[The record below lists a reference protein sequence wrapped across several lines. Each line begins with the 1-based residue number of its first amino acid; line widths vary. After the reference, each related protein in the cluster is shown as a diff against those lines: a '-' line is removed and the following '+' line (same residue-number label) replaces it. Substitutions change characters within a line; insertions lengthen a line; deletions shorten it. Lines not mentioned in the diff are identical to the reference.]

1 MGRQHQQRRQ
11 MSRDEQIAL
20 LKAHGETDES
30 IAALLAQSQLDHQ
43 QTAKRT
49 AAAGPPPP
57 PTPKDVYRLRNWSAY
72 NAALVQRGSL
82 TVWFDEAS
90 IEAWCAPKDPFKV
103 GAPTIYSDTAILCAL
118 TLKAVFRL
126 PLRQTEGFV
135 GSLIRLLKLS
145 LPVPDYSTLSRRGKT
160 LDVPLGTRQ
169 RDEPLHLV
177 VDSTGLKVF
186 GEGEWKVRQHG
197 WAKRRTWR
205 KLHLGVDEAT
215 GEIVAQLVTSN
226 DVTDG
231 SVLRSLL
238 EQVDDVVLQV
248 TADGAYDTT
257 DCYSAIEALG
267 ALAVIPPDADARD
280 WGSDGARDRVVRRV
294 KEVGRAAWKKESG
307 YHRRSLAEV
316 GMFRMKTI
324 FGPALSARVME
335 NQQTEGAIRCRALN
349 TMTQLGMPDAY
360 LFQRKSA

>member
-11 MSRDEQIAL
+11 MSRDEQIDL

-30 IAALLAQSQLDHQ
+30 IASLLAQSQRDHQ
-43 QTAKRT
+43 QVAKRT

-57 PTPKDVYRLRNWSAY
+57 PKPKDVYRLRNWSAY
-72 NAALVQRGSL
+72 NAALVQRGGL

-90 IEAWCAPKDPFKV
+90 IEAWCAQKDPFKV
-103 GAPTIYSDTAILCAL
+103 GAPPLYSDTAILCAL

-135 GSLIRLLKLS
+135 GSLITLLKLS

-169 RDEPLHLV
+169 RDEPLHIV

-197 WAKRRTWR
+197 WAKRRIWR

-215 GEIVAQLVTSN
+215 GEIVAQLVTSKE
-226 DVTDG
+226 VTDG

-294 KEVGRAAWKKESG
+294 KEIGRAAWKKESG

-349 TMTQLGMPDAY
+349 TMTRLGMPDAY
-360 LFQRKSA
+360 LFQRKAA